1 MHCELSNSF
10 QQLRD
15 AWALKA
21 VITQDRIEAQMRIDM
36 NANPHNDN
44 YPNKRP
50 RREPAVIVS
59 DLSYEFADNVLGA
72 QYPGLY
78 PTWLRANGYK
88 LVWGFNRKEY

>member
-1 MHCELSNSF
+1 MHCELSNNF

-21 VITQDRIEAQMRIDM
+21 VVAEGRIRSQMQIDM
-36 NANPHNDN
+36 QANPHNEN

-50 RREPAVIVS
+50 RRTEAEIIS

-78 PTWLRANGYK
+78 PTWMRDNGYK
-88 LVWGFNRKEY
+88 LVWGFNRKEW